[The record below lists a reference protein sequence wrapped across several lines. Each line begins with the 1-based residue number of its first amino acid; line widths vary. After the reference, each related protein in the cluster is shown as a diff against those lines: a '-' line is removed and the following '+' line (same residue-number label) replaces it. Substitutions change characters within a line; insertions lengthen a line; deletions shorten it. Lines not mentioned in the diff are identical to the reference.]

1 MDNDSLHDL
10 FNSVLIEL
18 LRINFINPAYK
29 PLEMNQSPGQSL
41 QMH

>member
-10 FNSVLIEL
+10 FNAVLIEL

-29 PLEMNQSPGQSL
+29 PLSVNQTPGQSL